1 MSTIELAALL
11 ITLAALFSFINYRV
25 LKLPTTI
32 GIMLIAIVLS
42 LIVVV
47 LGFLGFETIRA
58 QAVAVLEGID
68 FDAALMK
75 GMLSFL
81 LFAGALHVNLEDLA
95 ARKWIIGILAT
106 VGLVSTAAIVGA
118 LSWLVFGLLNVEMP
132 FVYCL
137 LFGAVVAPTDP
148 VAVLGILR
156 RVGVPKSLETKI
168 VGESLFND
176 GVAVVVFLILAEI
189 TSSGHDVTSGHV
201 ALLFAEE
208 AVGGVFFG
216 LAAGWM
222 TYLMLKRVDNY
233 QVEVLL
239 TLALVMGG
247 YALAS
252 AIGVSGPLAMVVAGL
267 LIGNKGRLFGMSDRT
282 REHLDSFWE
291 LMDEILNAVLFLM
304 IGLEVLVISVGV
316 SHAIAGALMI
326 PAVLLARFVSVGIP
340 ITFLRRLR
348 GFSPGAVRVLTWCGL
363 HGGISVALAL
373 SIPPGAQRETI
384 VTVTYIVV
392 VFSILVQG
400 LTIKRFTSS
409 LIE

>member
-11 ITLAALFSFINYRV
+11 ITLAALFSFVNYRV

-42 LIVVV
+42 LVVVV

-156 RVGVPKSLETKI
+156 RAGVPKSLETKI

-189 TSSGHDVTSGHV
+189 ASSGHDVTAGHV

-208 AVGGVFFG
+208 AIGGVFFG
-216 LAAGWM
+216 FAAGWM

-304 IGLEVLVISVGV
+304 IGLEVLVISVGA

-340 ITFLRRLR
+340 VTFLRRLR

-373 SIPPGAQRETI
+373 SIPAGAQRETI